1 MDEQAEHSRTETL
14 GRGRLMLI
22 GIALEGAFIAV
33 AWIGA
38 LLTGVRFW
46 QAISFNVT
54 GLAWGAALTLPMI
67 ACTFVI
73 ARNSGRLFSQMRADF
88 ERVVS
93 LFKDCTVADLFWIS
107 LAAGVGEEVLFRG
120 FIQTYLGE
128 LTQPYF
134 ALVITSIVFGALHAV
149 SVSYFIFA
157 TIVGLYLG
165 GLFLWS
171 DNLLIPIAAHFLY
184 DFVALSLGT
193 RFPTIL
199 KPSPQR

>member
-1 MDEQAEHSRTETL
+1 MDEQAEHSSSETL
-14 GRGRLMLI
+14 GRGRLALI
-22 GIALEGAFIAV
+22 GIALEGAFIVV
-33 AWIGA
+33 AAIGA

-46 QAISFNVT
+46 EAIHLNTT
-54 GLAWGAALTLPMI
+54 GLTLGIVATLPMI
-67 ACTFVI
+67 AVTLVLV
-73 ARNSGRLFSQMRADF
+73 RTSGRFFNQMRADF

-93 LFKDCTVADLFWIS
+93 LFKVCTVADLFWIS
-107 LAAGVGEEVLFRG
+107 LSAGVGEEVLFRG

-128 LTQPYF
+128 LSQPYL

-165 GLFLWS
+165 GLYLWS

-199 KPSPQR
+199 KPSLQS